1 MSSPRFRASF
11 SVLNL
16 WSQGNWERAIKSYFK
31 LEKFTTPAMADGHL
45 WHERWKA
52 ETLETGCLP
61 KVFGGAKL
69 TNPTVEIKKV
79 LPINEWLD
87 FVFII
92 DCLDEPTIHEYK
104 TGTQSASA
112 YANSY
117 QIPLYAIGA
126 TMMEKYVDRGIIHRL
141 NQHTKLKDGSPD
153 VETSIVWITD
163 KLMADA
169 QEWLMTIASEMH
181 VYFISNDLYAKF
193 GKVEDTVVTNILN
206 Q

>member
-1 MSSPRFRASF
+1 MSSPKFRASF

-45 WHERWKA
+45 WHEKWKG

-69 TNPTVEIKKV
+69 INPTVEIKKV

-141 NQHTKLKDGSPD
+141 NQHKKKPDGNYD
-153 VETSIVWITD
+153 VETSTVWITD
-163 KLMADA
+163 RLMANA

-181 VYFISNDLYAKF
+181 NYFITNDLYAKF
-193 GKVEDTVVTNILN
+193 GKVEQSEVTNILN
-206 Q
+206 P